1 MVYREIKTFKDLKV
15 WKRSHELVL
24 LVYKLSNKFPD
35 NERYGLTSQIRR
47 ATLSIASNIVEG
59 FARRAVRDSLKFYV
73 YSLASL
79 EEVKY
84 QGLVAKDLNYMNVV
98 EYIEF
103 IKCCDE
109 VGKMLNGWMSAQ
121 KVNCGLL

>member
-109 VGKMLNGWMSAQ
+109 VG
-121 KVNCGLL
+121 